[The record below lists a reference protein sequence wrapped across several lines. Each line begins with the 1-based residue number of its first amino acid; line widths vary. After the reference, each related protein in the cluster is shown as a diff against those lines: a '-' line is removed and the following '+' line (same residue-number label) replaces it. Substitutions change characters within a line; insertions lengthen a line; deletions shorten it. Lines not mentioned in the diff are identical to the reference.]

1 MKLIMKNKNLVI
13 GSLLFIATFSAQA
26 DADFQCTIQ
35 RVATAEAAPN
45 KTLQLNETSYI
56 GKQFSV
62 ERKTGIMVGSLKN
75 SYATK
80 PQIIDSGS
88 KENAFKVVTTMRI
101 EQGAG
106 AGSNIYALT
115 INEYDKSPRKPFIF
129 LDNDVVFFGFCEQNK

>member
-1 MKLIMKNKNLVI
+1 MRPIKPNQFLTLGLLSFLVI
-13 GSLLFIATFSAQA
+13 SSANA
-26 DADFQCTIQ
+26 ESDYHCTIQ

-45 KTLQLNETSYI
+45 TTLKLNEKNYI

-62 ERKTGIMVGSLKN
+62 ERRTGIMAGALKN

-80 PQIIDSGS
+80 PQVIDTGS
-88 KENAFKVVTTMRI
+88 KDNAFKVVTTMRI

-115 INEYDKSPRKPFIF
+115 INEYDKSPKKPFIF
-129 LDNDVVFFGFCEQNK
+129 LNNDVVFFGACEHF

>member
-1 MKLIMKNKNLVI
+1 MKNKNWAF

-26 DADFQCTIQ
+26 DTDYQCTIQ
-35 RVATAEAAPN
+35 RVSTAEAAPN
-45 KTLQLNETSYI
+45 QTLQLNETSYI

-62 ERKTGIMVGSLKN
+62 ERKTGIMAGALKN

-80 PQIIDSGS
+80 PQVIDSGS

-106 AGSNIYALT
+106 AGSNIFALT
-115 INEYDKSPRKPFIF
+115 INEYDKSPRKPFVF
-129 LDNDVVFFGFCEQNK
+129 LDNDVVFFGACEHF